1 MNITFTGLNSR
12 KVTAEDTDH
21 RRQTQHARPSGHSDS
36 IAATIA
42 ANLAGW
48 KEADSTK
55 LADLLELRASAPDAF
70 AQLLAVNWRQV
81 RNWER

>member
-1 MNITFTGLNSR
+1 MRR
-12 KVTAEDTDH
+12 KDLGIPAIGD
-21 RRQTQHARPSGHSDS
+21 
-36 IAATIA
+36 
-42 ANLAGW
+42 LAGR

-81 RNWER
+81 KNWER